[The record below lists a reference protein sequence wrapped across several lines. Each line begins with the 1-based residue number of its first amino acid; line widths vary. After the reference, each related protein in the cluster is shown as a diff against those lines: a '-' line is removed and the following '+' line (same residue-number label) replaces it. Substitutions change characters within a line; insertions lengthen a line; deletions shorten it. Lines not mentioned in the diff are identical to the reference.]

1 MYTFLVLQVANVG
14 KLKLDDTLKDIL
26 ALTYEAEGK
35 TYAGKDEEF
44 VSYTAFTRR
53 LRMILSP
60 VEPFTV
66 EYSMEH
72 SDPTKPLCIDIH
84 YEAPL
89 LAASLVAPPPSMVE
103 AKNAFQAEMEELD
116 VDLAELYYT
125 YCELESQY
133 ALLQACASDPFRLFR
148 EILALHSK
156 DPRSLPHK
164 PDDHLEIMS
173 QSAPYKDSWV
183 NDAIIR
189 YLSEASSEIQRASSK
204 KREQDRI
211 KREEERKRYAA
222 VEPGR
227 PSR

>member
-1 MYTFLVLQVANVG
+1 MG

-26 ALTYEAEGK
+26 ALGYEAEGK
-35 TYAGKDEEF
+35 TYAAKDDEF
-44 VSYTAFTRR
+44 VSYSAFTKR
-53 LRMILSP
+53 LRILLSP

-66 EYSMEH
+66 ECSMEH
-72 SDPTKPLCIDIH
+72 PDPAKPLCIDIH

-89 LAASLVAPPPSMVE
+89 LAASLVSPPPSMIE
-103 AKNAFQAEMEELD
+103 ARNIFQAEMEELD
-116 VDLAELYYT
+116 VDLAEAFYK

-133 ALLQACASDPFRLFR
+133 ALLQACASDPFRLIR

-156 DPRSLPHK
+156 DPRSLPNK

-189 YLSEASSEIQRASSK
+189 YLSEATSEIQRMSAK
-204 KREQDRI
+204 KREQERI
-211 KREEERKRYAA
+211 KREQNRR
-222 VEPGR
+222 
-227 PSR
+227 